1 MNRLNNSPVT
11 YMSYT
16 NTMSPVQI
24 LQTHIPNKAQLR
36 LNVQPPK
43 QVQVATTQ
51 KAQIITLCD
60 PQDEEKFHAGYG
72 DSHVVTHGERSILSD
87 LKKYSFTDDIKNT
100 ADVIYNKMRY
110 QVRRGKIRD
119 QLLFYCVYCAHCELR
134 RNVNPIQL
142 GKLFELTQGEV
153 QRCDSLFSPLQTGY
167 RKPELIVS
175 PLDYLPDHCNAIN
188 LSQEAIEGILI
199 MAAGILEKDPS
210 LMQENPQTV
219 ASGLLRYYTVLNGI
233 TVDDPQHM
241 TIVTSR
247 SNATI
252 DTVYRRIATIDNS

>member
-1 MNRLNNSPVT
+1 
-11 YMSYT
+11 MSYT
-16 NTMSPVQI
+16 TLMNSTGV
-24 LQTHIPNKAQLR
+24 LHTHVPNKIQLR
-36 LNVQPPK
+36 LSVQP
-43 QVQVATTQ
+43 TQ
-51 KAQIITLCD
+51 LSIVGILTKIPTMTLCD
-60 PQDEEKFHAGYG
+60 PQDEEKFHKCYG
-72 DSHVVTHGERSILSD
+72 DSHVVTYNERSILSD
-87 LKKYSFTDDIKNT
+87 LKTYSFTDDIKNT

-119 QLLFYCVYCAHCELR
+119 QLLFYCVYCAHCELHR
-134 RNVNPIQL
+134 SVNPIQL

-175 PLDYLPDHCNAIN
+175 PLDYLPDYCSAIN
-188 LSQEAIEGILI
+188 LSQEAIEDILV
-199 MAAGILEKDPS
+199 MAASILEKDSS